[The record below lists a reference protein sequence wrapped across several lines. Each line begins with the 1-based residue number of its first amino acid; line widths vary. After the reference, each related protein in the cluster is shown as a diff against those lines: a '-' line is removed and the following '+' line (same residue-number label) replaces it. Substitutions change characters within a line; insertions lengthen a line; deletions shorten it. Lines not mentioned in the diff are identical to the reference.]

1 MTSENAKAAGESAR
15 VPAQALDLD
24 KTARAR
30 LKGQVPRVVWFT
42 GLSGAGKSTVA
53 NAVEKA
59 LYAQGMHSYI
69 LDGDNVRQGLSR
81 DLSFGDADRVEN
93 IRRVGEVAKLMVD
106 AGLIVLVAFISPF
119 RADRN
124 MVRALLQP
132 GEFIEVYM
140 STPLEVCEK
149 RDPKGLYRLARA
161 GRVPNFTGISSPYEP
176 PESPELSLDTDR
188 LSVEACVARVL
199 QALTG
204 AS

>member
-1 MTSENAKAAGESAR
+1 VTSENVKAGREPAR

-24 KTARAR
+24 KAARAR

-59 LYAQGMHSYI
+59 LYGRGMHSYI

-93 IRRVGEVAKLMVD
+93 IRRVGEVAKLMLD

-124 MVRALLQP
+124 MVRSLVQP

-140 STPLEVCEK
+140 STPLEVCEQ
-149 RDPKGLYRLARA
+149 RDSKGLYRRARA
-161 GRVPNFTGISSPYEP
+161 GQVPHFTGISSPYEP
-176 PESPELSLDTDR
+176 PVSPELELDTST
-188 LSVEACVARVL
+188 LSVESCVARVL
-199 QALTG
+199 QALT
-204 AS
+204 ATS